1 MMAGAPQPPPRA
13 QARPRRFYE
22 AASAAP
28 HEGGFV
34 VALDARTLR
43 TPAGARLILP
53 GQALAELVASEWAA
67 QEQVIDH
74 GQMPA
79 TRLAFT
85 AADRI
90 GEARAATAA
99 EIARQA
105 GADLLCYFAE
115 APKVLTERQ
124 EARWGPL
131 LDWAA
136 QALDLRFERAIGIL
150 HRAQPQATLD
160 RVEALALALDD
171 FALAGLALAAG
182 LFGSA
187 VLALALQR
195 GVLGGDEA
203 FDLSRLDEAFQ
214 EAQWGIDAEAAERTA
229 RLRDEAVMLERW
241 FRALD

>member
-1 MMAGAPQPPPRA
+1 MMAGAPQPPQRSV
-13 QARPRRFYE
+13 QRPRRFYE
-22 AASAAP
+22 AASATP
-28 HEGGFV
+28 HEGGFA
-34 VALDARTLR
+34 VALDARMLR
-43 TPAGARLILP
+43 TPAGARLTLP

-74 GQMPA
+74 GLMPA

-105 GADLLCYFAE
+105 GADLLCYFAQ
-115 APKVLTERQ
+115 APKALTERQ
-124 EARWGPL
+124 EVRWGPL

-136 QALDLRFERAIGIL
+136 QTLDLRFERASGIL

-160 RVEALALALDD
+160 RVESLALALDD

-195 GVLGGDEA
+195 GVLSGDEA

-214 EAQWGIDAEAAERTA
+214 EEQWGIDAEAAERTA
-229 RLRDEAVMLERW
+229 RLRVEARMLERW

>member
-1 MMAGAPQPPPRA
+1 MAGAPQPPRRA
-13 QARPRRFYE
+13 TERPRRFYQ
-22 AASAAP
+22 AASATP
-28 HEGGFV
+28 HEGGFA

-67 QEQVIDH
+67 QAQVIDH
-74 GQMPA
+74 GLMPA

-99 EIARQA
+99 EIARQG

-115 APKVLTERQ
+115 APRALTEGQ
-124 EARWGPL
+124 EARWGPI

-136 QALDLRFERAIGIL
+136 KTLDLRFERASGIL
-150 HRAQPQATLD
+150 HRTQPQATLD
-160 RVEALALALDD
+160 RIEALALGLDD

-182 LFGSA
+182 LFSSA

-195 GVLGGDEA
+195 GVLSGDEA

-214 EAQWGIDAEAAERTA
+214 EEQWGIDAEAAERTA
-229 RLRDEAVMLERW
+229 RLRGEARMLEQW
-241 FRALD
+241 FRSLD